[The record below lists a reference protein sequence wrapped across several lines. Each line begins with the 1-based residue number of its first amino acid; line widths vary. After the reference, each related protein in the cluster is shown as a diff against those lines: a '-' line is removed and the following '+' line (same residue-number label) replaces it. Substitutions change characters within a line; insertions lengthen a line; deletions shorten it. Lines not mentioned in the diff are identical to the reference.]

1 MGAVYAVNALGH
13 SPWPGREAVK
23 EGFLEE
29 VTCALCL
36 KSDRSYSGGSAP
48 SWLCA
53 LRWGWGLGSQKGRG
67 GGWMWLWRAGLLRAA
82 GPPRGPPPAHE
93 APSLEEHFQGCVQSP
108 SSTRYLAC
116 VRNLEGKDTKPP
128 WGPKQTGHPTA
139 PAVALRPGQ
148 TGDTWSAWLAKQPR
162 PLGMPGRAFDLRQQT
177 WHCWH
182 SLGRGRRRRLS
193 WGPSPGAAGT
203 EG

>member
-53 LRWGWGLGSQKGRG
+53 LRWGWGLGCGFGEPAFSEQRDLPVGLLLPTRLR
-67 GGWMWLWRAGLLRAA
+67 LWRSTFRAA
-82 GPPRGPPPAHE
+82 SRVPA
-93 APSLEEHFQGCVQSP
+93 PL
-108 SSTRYLAC
+108 
-116 VRNLEGKDTKPP
+116 DT
-128 WGPKQTGHPTA
+128 
-139 PAVALRPGQ
+139 
-148 TGDTWSAWLAKQPR
+148 S
-162 PLGMPGRAFDLRQQT
+162 RA
-177 WHCWH
+177 
-182 SLGRGRRRRLS
+182 
-193 WGPSPGAAGT
+193 
-203 EG
+203 